1 MGSLD
6 RALRTLVPLVV
17 GGRYMAGAIGGPTVL
32 VLGLAAVAFL
42 LTSFLGTCPPSVP
55 GGLST
60 RRKQGSEPF
69 GTRPTVSPFPSCTF
83 LPSCAFQ

>member
-17 GGRYMAGAIGGPTVL
+17 GGAVHGRSHRGLTVL